1 MGTKAP
7 LWIDSSER
15 YGLVSR
21 ALHWAMAYI
30 LLWQFVM
37 ILSWKLVG
45 PSPVLDVISGF
56 GPGHGT
62 VGLLTIVLVV
72 VRAVWTFINRNQRPP
87 HAAGPVGKLARVAHN
102 AFYVLLFAI
111 PALALFRAY
120 GSGKGREQWGINIVP
135 ATGEKVEWMMAPA
148 NALHSL
154 LSWGLCILIVAH
166 ISAALFHRLVLKDGI
181 LSRMAG
187 PMRSKIKV
195 LPLGNR

>member
-1 MGTKAP
+1 MNTNT
-7 LWIDSSER
+7 LFWMDSPEK

-21 ALHWAMAYI
+21 ALHWGMAYI

-62 VGLLTIVLVV
+62 VGFLTIVLVA
-72 VRAVWTFINRNQRPP
+72 VRAIWTFINRNQRPP
-87 HAAGPVGKLARVAHN
+87 HAAGLVGQLARVAHN

-111 PALALFRAY
+111 PSLALFRAY

-148 NALHSL
+148 NMLHSL
-154 LSWGLCILIVAH
+154 LSWVLCVLIVAH
-166 ISAALFHRLVLKDGI
+166 IMAALFHRFVLKDDI

-187 PMRSKIKV
+187 PMRSRFK
-195 LPLGNR
+195 LSPQGNR